1 MKFNGKPIV
10 RETRKVLIPRTP
22 ESESFTVT
30 VSSISVGVKRDFEAL
45 WPRPRVP
52 KIVTHGKSG
61 REEKEDWSDPK
72 FLAEVEERAALQ
84 NIYLMYRVLEQ
95 DTNIIFDNKPTDING
110 LRALAEEVKQS
121 GLSEGDIVV
130 ILKEALLASNL
141 TQEEIDKVKGD
152 F

>member
-10 RETRKVLIPRTP
+10 RETRKVTIPRSNK
-22 ESESFTVT
+22 EEEVVLT
-30 VSSISVGVKRDFEAL
+30 VSSITVGVKRDFEVL

-52 KIVTHGKSG
+52 KLVTQGKSG

-72 FLAEVEERAALQ
+72 FLAEMEERTSLQ
-84 NIYLMYRVLEQ
+84 NIYIMYRVLEN
-95 DTNIIFDNKPTDING
+95 DPNIAFDHKPTTVAD

-121 GLSEGDIVV
+121 GLSEGDVVV